1 MILGTK
7 RRGNPGERFDHET
20 GEGYVAQRDGDYVDA
35 RPSAGSRPSLSSPRS
50 LAG

>member
-7 RRGNPGERFDHET
+7 RRGNPNGEPFDHET

-35 RPSAGSRPSLSSPRS
+35 RQRMK
-50 LAG
+50 